1 MKKEKLEQEYNEK
14 EELSKKF
21 ENNINEIINVFLSR
35 KSGGEYPETLR
46 NIIYHLKDKL
56 LEDILEMSNS
66 MFGDFT
72 TIFKVGVL
80 IENVL
85 LQKNIILKNLSNLS
99 PSIFERLNDFYN
111 YNPKI
116 TLNEDY
122 CNTLTEENKELHD
135 FSDGFRMIAVIPLD
149 EIRNFSDAARSRL
162 TVIYTKPYQKDERKT
177 VIRNLYPQYPTL
189 FDDFLEKFESN
200 FKGIKFSIL
209 IKIIQFAKEI
219 DKANEQ
225 ISHSN
230 SYEKSFLLSA
240 YKCLLPLLKKEK
252 RKLLIQIMN
261 EVIPE
266 KEKNKFNFLK
276 YNEFDS
282 EKKIENKNPFELDKS
297 GSTLKCNETDYKI
310 FAPNMDE
317 TIGKDIAF
325 VNTLNYMLEYCH
337 LSIYSHF
344 PVIIKGNTGSGKNTA
359 INYLAKFLGFDLIEF
374 SLSNSTT
381 LEDLFCKEI
390 PIQEGDK
397 IKFLTIR
404 SKLLEAIE
412 NKEQKKCHYLFKKY

>member
-1 MKKEKLEQEYNEK
+1 M
-14 EELSKKF
+14 
-21 ENNINEIINVFLSR
+21 
-35 KSGGEYPETLR
+35 
-46 NIIYHLKDKL
+46 
-56 LEDILEMSNS
+56 EDILEMSNS

-122 CNTLTEENKELHD
+122 CNTLTSENKELHD

-149 EIRNFSDAARSRL
+149 DIRNFSDAARSRL

-177 VIRNLYPQYPTL
+177 AIRNLYPQYPTL

-209 IKIIQFAKEI
+209 IKIIKLAKEI
-219 DKANEQ
+219 DKSNKQ
-225 ISHSN
+225 ISHTH

-252 RKLLIQIMN
+252 RKILMQIMD
-261 EVIPE
+261 EVIPISE
-266 KEKNKFNFLK
+266 KSEKSKYNFLQHH
-276 YNEFDS
+276 ELDS
-282 EKKIENKNPFELDKS
+282 EEKIVNKNPFDFDES
-297 GSTLKCNETDYKI
+297 GNCLICNETGYKI
-310 FAPNMDE
+310 FAPKINNE
-317 TIGKDIAF
+317 VGKDIAF

-344 PVIIKGNTGSGKNTA
+344 PLIIKGTTGSGKNTA
-359 INYLAKFLGFDLIEF
+359 INYLAKYLGFDLIEF

-404 SKLLEAIE
+404 SKLLDAIE
-412 NKEQKKCHYLFKKY
+412 NKDQKNVIIYLKNIEQASANILEALIPVFDQTRKQILI